1 LGDQAVTKHN
11 QLEQSLLDVA
21 LAARAAARRLAKV
34 SSRVKDDALSLIAE
48 NLRARAGDI
57 KQSNFADIER
67 SKKAGLSSAMID
79 RLTLTEGRIEAMA
92 GGIEEVIK
100 LPDPVG
106 EVTRM
111 WKRPNG
117 LRIGKARVPIG
128 VIGFIYESRPNV
140 TVDAAGL
147 CLKSGN
153 AIILRGGSEAIES
166 NSIIADI
173 IAESLGRA
181 GLPEAAV
188 QLIRTTDRAAVG
200 VMLKLDKYIDL
211 IIPRGGKSLIRLVM
225 ENSTIPVIMHYDG
238 ICHTYVDEFADL
250 AMAENICMNAKVQ
263 RPGVCNAMET
273 LLVHAAVSEMFLPQ
287 VAKSLTS
294 AGVEIRGCE
303 RTRKILPDAVPATED
318 DWRTEYLDLILS
330 VKVVESIEEA
340 IDHIARYGS
349 AHSDAIVTENYS
361 RAQQFLEEVD
371 SSAVFVNAS
380 TRFNDG
386 FEFGLGAEIGISTN
400 RLHCR
405 GPMGLEELTTT
416 KYIVYGNG
424 QVRQ

>member
-1 LGDQAVTKHN
+1 MTKKD
-11 QLEQSLLDVA
+11 QLEKVLLDIA
-21 LAARAAARRLAKV
+21 QRARAAARALAKL
-34 SSRVKDDALSLIAE
+34 SSRQKDDALRSVAASLRGRTEFIVERNASDLE
-48 NLRARAGDI
+48 RAKA
-57 KQSNFADIER
+57 
-67 SKKAGLSSAMID
+67 AGLSGAMID
-79 RLTLTEGRIEAMA
+79 RLTLNEDRIGAMA
-92 GGIEEVIK
+92 DGLEEIAN
-100 LPDPVG
+100 LRDPVG
-106 EVTRM
+106 EVLSM

-117 LRIGKARVPIG
+117 LRIGKTRVPIG

-153 AIILRGGSEAIES
+153 AIILRGGSEAIDS
-166 NSIIADI
+166 NAAIADI
-173 IAESLGRA
+173 IADSLTRA
-181 GLPEAAV
+181 GLPADAA
-188 QLIRTTDRAAVG
+188 QLLRTTDRAAVG
-200 VMLKLDKYIDL
+200 IMLKLDEYIDL
-211 IIPRGGKSLIRLVM
+211 IIPRGGKGLIKRVV

-250 AMAENICMNAKVQ
+250 DMAESICFNAKVQ

-273 LLVHAAVSEMFLPQ
+273 LLVHSHVAKEFLPRISE
-287 VAKSLTS
+287 KLTA
-294 AGVEIRGCE
+294 AGVELRGC
-303 RTRKILPDAVPATED
+303 RKSRKILPEVAPASEED
-318 DWRTEYLDLILS
+318 WGTEYLDLILS
-330 VKVVESIEEA
+330 VKVVESIDEA
-340 IDHIARYGS
+340 IEHISEYGS
-349 AHSDAIVTENYS
+349 AHSDAIVTESYG

-416 KYIVYGNG
+416 KYIIYGNG
-424 QVRQ
+424 QVRG

>member
-1 LGDQAVTKHN
+1 MVIDTTELGKLV
-11 QLEQSLLDVA
+11 LDIA
-21 LAARAAARRLAKV
+21 QRARAAARRLAKV
-34 SSRVKDDALSLIAE
+34 SSGQKNEALKLMAD
-48 NLRARAGDI
+48 NLRAEIGAILQRNLKDVERA
-57 KQSNFADIER
+57 KEA
-67 SKKAGLSSAMID
+67 ALSSALID
-79 RLTLTEGRIEAMA
+79 RLTLTKARIEAMA
-92 GGIEEVIK
+92 AGLEEIIK

-106 EVTRM
+106 EVMKM

-117 LRIGKARVPIG
+117 LRIGKVRVPIG

-147 CLKSGN
+147 CVKSGN

-166 NSIIADI
+166 NSAIADVI
-173 IAESLGRA
+173 TASLGRA
-181 GLPEAAV
+181 GLPEDCV
-188 QLIRTTDRAAVG
+188 RVIRSTDRSAVG
-200 VMLKLDKYIDL
+200 LMLTLDKYIDL
-211 IIPRGGKSLIRLVM
+211 IIPRGGKSLVKLVAD
-225 ENSTIPVIMHYDG
+225 NSTIPVIMHYEG
-238 ICHTYVDEFADL
+238 ICHTYVDEFADPG
-250 AMAENICMNAKVQ
+250 MAETICMNAKVQ

-273 LLVHAAVSEMFLPQ
+273 LLVHSRVAEEFLPRIWE
-287 VAKSLTS
+287 SMTG

-303 RTRKILPDAVPATED
+303 KTRKILPKAVGATEE
-318 DWRTEYLDLILS
+318 DWSTEYLDLILS
-330 VKVVESIEEA
+330 VKVVESIDEA
-340 IDHIARYGS
+340 IEHIETYGS

-361 RAQQFLEEVD
+361 RAQKFLEEVD

-424 QVRQ
+424 QIRQ

>member
-1 LGDQAVTKHN
+1 LKNTS
-11 QLEQSLLDVA
+11 QLEKNLLDM
-21 LAARAAARRLAKV
+21 ARRARSASRILATI
-34 SSRVKDDALSLIAE
+34 SSRKKDEALRLMAE
-48 NLRARAGDI
+48 NLCRQMDTILERNLKDI
-57 KQSNFADIER
+57 K
-67 SKKAGLSSAMID
+67 KAKAAKLSSAMID
-79 RLTLTEGRIEAMA
+79 RLTLNESRIEAMA
-92 GGIEEVIK
+92 AGLEEIVR

-106 EVTRM
+106 EVMGM

-117 LRIGKARVPIG
+117 LRIGKVRIPIG

-166 NSIIADI
+166 NSAIADVV
-173 IAESLGRA
+173 ADSLNKA
-181 GLPEAAV
+181 GLPEDSV
-188 QLIRTTDRAAVG
+188 QLLRTTDRAAVG
-200 VMLKLDKYIDL
+200 MMLKLDEYIDL
-211 IIPRGGKSLIRLVM
+211 IIPRGGKPLIRLVI

-250 AMAENICMNAKVQ
+250 AMAESICMNAKVQ

-273 LLVHAAVSEMFLPQ
+273 LLVHSGVAEKFLPR
-287 VAKSLTS
+287 AWKSLTD
-294 AGVEIRGCE
+294 AGVEIRGCKK
-303 RTRKILPDAVPATED
+303 TRKILPEAASASEK
-318 DWRTEYLDLILS
+318 DWQTEYLDLILS
-330 VKVVESIEEA
+330 VKVVDSIEEA
-340 IDHIARYGS
+340 IEHIGKYGS
-349 AHSDAIVTENYS
+349 AHSDAIVTENYH
-361 RAQQFLEEVD
+361 RAQKFLEEVD

-416 KYIVYGNG
+416 KYIVQGTG
-424 QVRQ
+424 QIRQ

>member
-1 LGDQAVTKHN
+1 MTENAR
-11 QLEQSLLDVA
+11 LEKSLLDIA
-21 LAARAAARRLAKV
+21 QRARSAARKLATLSSGRKDEALRLMA
-34 SSRVKDDALSLIAE
+34 D
-48 NLRARAGDI
+48 NLRARTALILQRNLEDVE
-57 KQSNFADIER
+57 KAR
-67 SKKAGLSSAMID
+67 KAGLSAAMID
-79 RLTLTEGRIEAMA
+79 RLTLTESRVETMA
-92 GGIEEVIK
+92 AGLEEIIK
-100 LPDPVG
+100 LQDPVG
-106 EVTRM
+106 EIVKM

-117 LRIGKARVPIG
+117 LRIGKVRVPIG

-147 CLKSGN
+147 CVKSGN

-166 NSIIADI
+166 NSAIADV
-173 IAESLGRA
+173 IAASLGRA
-181 GLPEAAV
+181 GLPEDCV
-188 QLIRTTDRAAVG
+188 QLLRTTDRAAVG
-200 VMLKLDKYIDL
+200 MMLKMDKYIDL
-211 IIPRGGKSLIRLVM
+211 IIPRGGKPLIKLVV
-225 ENSTIPVIMHYDG
+225 ESSTIPVIMHYEG

-250 AMAENICMNAKVQ
+250 DMAESICMNAKVQ

-273 LLVHAAVSEMFLPQ
+273 LLVHSRVAEQFLPRMWD
-287 VAKSLTS
+287 KFS
-294 AGVEIRGCE
+294 AVGVEIRGCDK
-303 RTRKILPDAVPATED
+303 TRKILPDAAAASEE

-340 IDHIARYGS
+340 IEHIDRYGS
-349 AHSDAIVTENYS
+349 AHSDAIVTENYTS
-361 RAQQFLEEVD
+361 AQKFLEEVD

-416 KYIVYGNG
+416 KYIVYGTG
-424 QVRQ
+424 QVRG

>member
-1 LGDQAVTKHN
+1 MTHEAELKNA
-11 QLEQSLLDVA
+11 LLDIA
-21 LAARAAARRLAKV
+21 KRARSAARNLATLSFGRKNE
-34 SSRVKDDALSLIAE
+34 ALGLMAH
-48 NLRARAGDI
+48 NLRAQTGSLLKRNLRDV
-57 KQSNFADIER
+57 
-67 SKKAGLSSAMID
+67 KKARRAGLSSALID

-92 GGIEEVIK
+92 AGLEEIVK

-106 EVTRM
+106 EVIRM

-117 LRIGKARVPIG
+117 LRIGKVRVPIG

-147 CLKSGN
+147 CVKSGN
-153 AIILRGGSEAIES
+153 AVILRGGSEAIES
-166 NSIIADI
+166 NSAIAEIIAS
-173 IAESLGRA
+173 SLGQA
-181 GLPEAAV
+181 GVPEDCV
-188 QLIRTTDRAAVG
+188 QLIRMTDHAAVG
-200 VMLKLDKYIDL
+200 VMLKLDEYIDL
-211 IIPRGGKSLIRLVM
+211 IIPRGGKPLIKLVV
-225 ENSTIPVIMHYDG
+225 ENSTIPVIMHYEG

-250 AMAENICMNAKVQ
+250 DMAESICMNAKTQ

-273 LLVHAAVSEMFLPQ
+273 LLVHSRVAEEFLPRMGKKFS
-287 VAKSLTS
+287 A
-294 AGVEIRGCE
+294 AGVEIRGCGK
-303 RTRKILPDAVPATED
+303 TRHILPQAVAASKED
-318 DWRTEYLDLILS
+318 WQTEYLDLILS

-340 IDHIARYGS
+340 IEHIEMYGS
-349 AHSDAIVTENYS
+349 AHSDAIVTENYG
-361 RAQQFLEEVD
+361 RAQRFLEGVD

-416 KYIVYGNG
+416 KYIVYGHG

>member
-1 LGDQAVTKHN
+1 MWTLTN
-11 QLEQSLLDVA
+11 QKDLKKSLLDIARRARMAARILARLSSREKDEA
-21 LAARAAARRLAKV
+21 LRLIANNLRAHTDTILEQNRKDIKKARAAGL
-34 SSRVKDDALSLIAE
+34 SRAMVDRLSL
-48 NLRARAGDI
+48 N
-57 KQSNFADIER
+57 
-67 SKKAGLSSAMID
+67 KA
-79 RLTLTEGRIEAMA
+79 RIEAMA
-92 GGIEEVIK
+92 TGLEEIIK
-100 LPDPVG
+100 LADPVG
-106 EVTRM
+106 EVLSM

-117 LRIGKARVPIG
+117 LRIGKVRVPIG

-140 TVDAAGL
+140 TIDAAGL

-166 NSIIADI
+166 NSTIADLV
-173 IAESLGRA
+173 ADSLNKA
-181 GLPEAAV
+181 GLPRECV
-188 QLIRTTDRAAVG
+188 QLLRTTDRAAVG
-200 VMLKLDKYIDL
+200 IMLNLDEYIDL
-211 IIPRGGKSLIRLVM
+211 IIPRGGKPLIRLVV

-250 AMAENICMNAKVQ
+250 DMAEKICMNAKVQ

-273 LLVHAAVSEMFLPQ
+273 MLVHSHIAEEFLPRICQ
-287 VAKSLTS
+287 EFAT
-294 AGVEIRGCE
+294 AGVKIRGCKKTKRIMPE
-303 RTRKILPDAVPATED
+303 VEKASEE

-330 VKVVESIEEA
+330 VKVVDSIEEA
-340 IDHIARYGS
+340 IDHIAKYGS
-349 AHSDAIVTENYS
+349 AHSDAIVTENYF
-361 RAQQFLEEVD
+361 RAQKFLEEVD

-416 KYIVYGNG
+416 KYVIYGTG
-424 QVRQ
+424 QIRQ

>member
-1 LGDQAVTKHN
+1 VTEKTE
-11 QLEQSLLDVA
+11 LKKTLVD
-21 LAARAAARRLAKV
+21 
-34 SSRVKDDALSLIAE
+34 IAQ
-48 NLRARAGDI
+48 RARASARELAKISSRQKDEALR
-57 KQSNFADIER
+57 FMADDLRANEEKILER
-67 SKKAGLSSAMID
+67 NRIDVENAKEAGLTSAMVD
-79 RLTLTEGRIEAMA
+79 RLTLTGARIEAMA
-92 GGIEEVIK
+92 AGLEEIAN

-106 EVTRM
+106 ETIRM

-117 LRIGKARVPIG
+117 LRIGKVRVPIG

-166 NSIIADI
+166 NSVIADVVS
-173 IAESLGRA
+173 ASLGRA
-181 GLPEAAV
+181 GLPVDCV
-188 QLIRTTDRAAVG
+188 QLLRMIDRAAVG
-200 VMLKLDKYIDL
+200 LMLKLDDSIDL
-211 IIPRGGKSLIRLVM
+211 IIPRGGKPLIKLVV
-225 ENSTIPVIMHYDG
+225 ETSTIPVIMHYEG
-238 ICHTYVDEFADL
+238 ICHTYVDEFAALD
-250 AMAENICMNAKVQ
+250 MAEDICMNAKVQ

-273 LLVHAAVSEMFLPQ
+273 LLVHARVAGEFLSRLSKKL
-287 VAKSLTS
+287 AE

-303 RTRKILPDAVPATED
+303 ETRTILPDVSEATDE

-330 VKVVESIEEA
+330 VKVVDSIDAA
-340 IDHIARYGS
+340 IDHIAKYGS
-349 AHSDAIVTENYS
+349 SHSETIVTENYTRS
-361 RAQQFLEEVD
+361 QQFLEEVD

-416 KYIVYGNG
+416 KYIIYGSG

>member
-1 LGDQAVTKHN
+1 VTQEKGLDQSMLDLG
-11 QLEQSLLDVA
+11 
-21 LAARAAARRLAKV
+21 LAARSAARTLAKMP
-34 SSRVKDDALSLIAE
+34 SQQKNDALSVIAE

-57 KQSNFADIER
+57 RQSNFADVER
-67 SKKAGLSSAMID
+67 AKKAGLSNAMID
-79 RLTLTEGRIEAMA
+79 RLTLTESRIEAMA
-92 GGIEEVIK
+92 AAIEEIK
-100 LPDPVG
+100 RLPDPVG
-106 EVTRM
+106 EVIKM
-111 WKRPNG
+111 WKRPNE
-117 LRIGKARVPIG
+117 LRIGKVRVPIG

-153 AIILRGGSEAIES
+153 AIILRGGSEAIQS

-173 IAESLGRA
+173 IAEALVQA
-181 GLPEAAV
+181 GLPKAAV
-188 QLIRTTDRAAVG
+188 QLVRTTDRAAVG
-200 VMLKLDKYIDL
+200 IMLKLDKYIDL
-211 IIPRGGKSLIRLVM
+211 IIPRGGKPLIELVV
-225 ENSTIPVIMHYDG
+225 ENSTIPVIMHYEG

-250 AMAENICMNAKVQ
+250 TMAESICMNAKVQ

-273 LLVHAAVSEMFLPQ
+273 MLVHTAVSEDFLPR
-287 VAKSLTS
+287 VAAKMQA
-294 AGVEIRGCE
+294 AGVELRGCE
-303 RTRKILPDAVPATED
+303 KTRRILPNVAPATED
-318 DWRTEYLDLILS
+318 DWMTEYLDLILS
-330 VKVVESIEEA
+330 VKIVDTIEEA

-349 AHSDAIVTENYS
+349 AHSDSIVTENYR

-416 KYIVYGNG
+416 KYIIYGSG
-424 QVRQ
+424 QIRQ